1 MKQIGEI
8 VQGYVANPAKRE
20 PAPLTAQEKDSI
32 AFFFLRLKLVYPQQ
46 YDAAMPDE
54 KSEAFAKREYGK
66 HLAAFSREQ
75 ISVGFDRLHK
85 LRQGASWQDWRFM
98 DIDRVISLI
107 RDGESGDAA
116 DWEHDRIK
124 AADRERR
131 AERLLPDLGKQE
143 RAREAGKK
151 ALAEIMSRLGS
162 RSRCDD
168 ACAYAGREIDH

>member
-1 MKQIGEI
+1 MKQISEI

-20 PAPLTAQEKDSI
+20 PVPLTPQEKDSI
-32 AFFFLRLKLVYPQQ
+32 AFFFMRLKLVYPQQ

-54 KSEAFAKREYGK
+54 KSETFAKREYGK

-107 RDGESGDAA
+107 RDGESGDAS
-116 DWEHDRIK
+116 DWEHARIK
-124 AADRERR
+124 AADRERL

-143 RAREAGKK
+143 RARAAGKK
-151 ALAEIMSRLGS
+151 ALAEMMARLGS
-162 RSRCDD
+162 RSRCEGTSGDT
-168 ACAYAGREIDH
+168 GSEIEH